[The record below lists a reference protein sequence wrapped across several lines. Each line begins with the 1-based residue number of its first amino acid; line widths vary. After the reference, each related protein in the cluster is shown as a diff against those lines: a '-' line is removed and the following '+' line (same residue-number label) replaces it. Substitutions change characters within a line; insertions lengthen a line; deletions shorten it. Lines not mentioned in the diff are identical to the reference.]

1 MREGRRNSSVSVG
14 DWVKWSGRDELAGC
28 RGTSLDHLSTEWILS
43 APRLGLS
50 SRPASSLCR
59 RCEFESR
66 RESATDQ
73 LSVGKVGSCQPEKRG
88 SNPVL

>member
-14 DWVKWSGRDELAGC
+14 DWVKWSSRDELAGC
-28 RGTSLDHLSTEWILS
+28 HGTCLDHLSREWILS

-50 SRPASSLCR
+50 SRPASSLRR

-73 LSVGKVGSCQPEKRG
+73 LSV
-88 SNPVL
+88 